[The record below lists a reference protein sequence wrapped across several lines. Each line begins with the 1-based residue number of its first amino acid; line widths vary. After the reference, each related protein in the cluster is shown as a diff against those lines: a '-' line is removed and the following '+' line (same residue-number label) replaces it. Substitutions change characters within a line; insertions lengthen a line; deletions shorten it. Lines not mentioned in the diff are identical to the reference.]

1 MAKFFNREQEMAE
14 LDAFLER
21 EGAQLVGVYG
31 RRRVGK
37 TTLLTTWA
45 ARTGLPVL
53 YWVAKRDPKQALMAS
68 LAQMLWAWEHGPS
81 TLRPF
86 DKLRTSQAQDT
97 AGSGHR
103 GEPGEIGIQP
113 RSWEDVFQM
122 MARAIGNRQV
132 IVILDELPYAL
143 QQDKGFASHIQA
155 AWDHLFKDSN
165 VLPVAQQCRFSCRA
179 PTLG

>member
-1 MAKFFNREQEMAE
+1 MVKFFNREREMAE
-14 LDAFLER
+14 LDAFLVGR
-21 EGAQLVGVYG
+21 VSDADAQLVGVYG

-53 YWVAKRDPKQALMAS
+53 YWVAKRDPKQALIAS
-68 LAQMLWAWEHGPS
+68 LAQSIWAWERG
-81 TLRPF
+81 
-86 DKLRTSQAQDT
+86 
-97 AGSGHR
+97 

-122 MARAIGNRQV
+122 MARAIGNRRV

-155 AWDHLFKDSN
+155 AWDHLFKESN
-165 VLPVAQQCRFSCRA
+165 TLPVAQQCRFSCRA
-179 PTLG
+179 PTSG

>member
-1 MAKFFNREQEMAE
+1 MVKFFNREREMAE

-68 LAQMLWAWEHGPS
+68 LAQTIWAWEHG
-81 TLRPF
+81 
-86 DKLRTSQAQDT
+86 
-97 AGSGHR
+97 

-113 RSWEDVFQM
+113 QSWEDIFQM
-122 MARAIGNRQV
+122 MARAIGNRRV

-143 QQDKGFASHIQA
+143 QQDRGFASHIRHYCGTGRQPGITCSRIA
-155 AWDHLFKDSN
+155 TSF
-165 VLPVAQQCRFSCRA
+165 FSYRA
-179 PTLG
+179 PISG